1 MADFAV
7 MFWIYGGGYTLGDGF
22 EFGLYRGLV
31 SPRVPSADYMPG
43 DSIAKKEGV
52 IVVEHNYRLGAL
64 GLIALDELKAENPHR
79 STGNY
84 ALQDQQLALQFVHR
98 YLMVFG
104 NPC

>member
-1 MADFAV
+1 
-7 MFWIYGGGYTLGDGF
+7 
-22 EFGLYRGLV
+22 
-31 SPRVPSADYMPG
+31 MPG

-104 NPC
+104 APVDQNSSRNIKNFGGNPDKVVIFGERSWVSCEVS